1 MSSQCK
7 IIILTD
13 TRVGVPGGS
22 ERHLYNFLGNASDRL
37 TAKVYQLNP
46 NRNTFLEDGYSLSK
60 KVELVSHP
68 LTKIASISTLS
79 LFLKLILDLMVFKPH
94 VIVSYHEKSDI
105 INFILK
111 CLPFTKHKIV
121 SSKRDMGLK
130 LNGRL
135 GKIAR
140 YITPKFDA
148 VTSPSSMV
156 TQHFIKNFSANPSSS
171 IVIHNGTDLKQYQA
185 IQDDSKFELKKK
197 LGIDPDRKTIISIGW
212 LRKGKGHNYLIESLS
227 QFDQIDEWQV
237 VILGMGPEEDNLKRL
252 AADLNI
258 SHKVFLPGMQEN
270 VSDWLSI
277 SDIAVSASLSEG
289 LSNALIEACA
299 SSLPIVATNVGGNP
313 EIVEDGVNGLL
324 VDSGSSEG
332 LSVAIG
338 SLLQSEEELRR
349 MAGESRRIAESKFSI
364 PQMVEALETLYLD
377 LAT

>member
-1 MSSQCK
+1 
-7 IIILTD
+7 
-13 TRVGVPGGS
+13 
-22 ERHLYNFLGNASDRL
+22 
-37 TAKVYQLNP
+37 
-46 NRNTFLEDGYSLSK
+46 
-60 KVELVSHP
+60 
-68 LTKIASISTLS
+68 
-79 LFLKLILDLMVFKPH
+79 
-94 VIVSYHEKSDI
+94 
-105 INFILK
+105 
-111 CLPFTKHKIV
+111 
-121 SSKRDMGLK
+121 MGLK

-156 TQHFIKNFSANPSSS
+156 TQHFIENFSANPSSS
-171 IVIHNGTDLKQYQA
+171 IVIHNGTDLKQYQT

-197 LGIDPDRKTIISIGW
+197 LGIDPNRKTIISIGW

-227 QFDQIDEWQV
+227 QFDQVDQWQV
-237 VILGMGPEEDNLKRL
+237 VILGMGPEEDNLKHL
-252 AADLNI
+252 AAELNI

-299 SSLPIVATNVGGNP
+299 SSLPIIATNVGGNP

-332 LSVAIG
+332 LSEAIG
-338 SLLQSEEELRR
+338 SLLQREGELRR

-364 PQMVEALETLYLD
+364 PQMVEALEALYLD